1 MKYYLGVALVLFAL
15 VIIGSTFLP
24 LLQAELGY
32 HLREI
37 EPQDQKDTLEP
48 LDKDFGIVI
57 PKIGANAHVIKNVN
71 PYDARI
77 YQSALSRGVAHA
89 QGTALPGQKG
99 NIFLFSHS
107 SSDFLNAIRYNSIF
121 YLLTKLEKGDL
132 IKIYFEGKEYDYIV
146 KGKQIVE
153 SNAIKYL
160 TDKTTEENLTLMTC
174 WPPGTSLKRLIVL
187 ASKNNPL

>member
-32 HLREI
+32 RLREI
-37 EPQDQKDTLEP
+37 QPQDQKATLEP

-57 PKIGANAHVIKNVN
+57 PKIDANAHVIKNVN

-77 YQSALSRGVAHA
+77 YQVALSRGVAHA
-89 QGTALPGQKG
+89 QGSALPGQKG

-121 YLLTKLEKGDL
+121 YLLTKLEKDDL
-132 IKIYFEGKEYDYIV
+132 IKLYYEGKEYDYIV

-174 WPPGTSLKRLIVL
+174 WPPGTSIKRLIIQ
-187 ASKNNPL
+187 ANRQ